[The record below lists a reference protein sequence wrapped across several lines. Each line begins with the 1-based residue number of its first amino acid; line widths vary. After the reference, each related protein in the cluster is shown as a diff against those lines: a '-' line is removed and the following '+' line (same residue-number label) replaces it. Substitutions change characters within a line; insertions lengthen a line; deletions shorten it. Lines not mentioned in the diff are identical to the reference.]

1 MQSASRAMDR
11 FKMLAGIIAGKGQ
24 DAEATGDNRLLEL
37 YWNRAAVKK
46 ELASLRRERYE
57 LLEKLRESE
66 AGTQRV
72 EEQLSTLQ
80 GLLADTDSAATA
92 ITHFQLRHLWKYC
105 AQRINQFVGEVAD
118 KQMRRERD
126 HLETDFRQRQ
136 TRQLSELEPS
146 IQALE
151 AEVSDQA
158 DRARALARL
167 LEEMPFW
174 RWGRRR
180 ALKVQ
185 FAALGD
191 DQAMR
196 QAELDALMSR
206 RIEIQSELQPD
217 YPGLSAESRRLLN
230 LAALALAQ
238 ELVLFFE
245 ENDLARRARA
255 AFAEDVRN
263 ADYGTR
269 EDAQRL
275 SRHIEE
281 RLAALAAHRQLSAAV
296 KRRTDY
302 LRSRVEYRRDD
313 ETIPLARSLERI
325 TKDPVRGSAGGT
337 TNINVLAEEYWDI
350 YASLR

>member
-1 MQSASRAMDR
+1 
-11 FKMLAGIIAGKGQ
+11 MLAGIIPGKGQ
-24 DAEATGDNRLLEL
+24 DAEAAGNDRLLEL

-46 ELASLRRERYE
+46 ELANLRRERYE

-80 GLLADTDSAATA
+80 GLLADTETAATA
-92 ITHFQLRHLWKYC
+92 ITHFQLRHLWKHC
-105 AQRINQFVGEVAD
+105 AQRISQFVGEVAE

-136 TRQLSELEPS
+136 ARKLAELEPP

-151 AEVSDQA
+151 SEISDQVE
-158 DRARALARL
+158 RARALERL
-167 LEEMPFW
+167 VAEMPFW

-180 ALKVQ
+180 ALKLQ
-185 FAALGD
+185 FTTLGGE
-191 DQAMR
+191 QAVR
-196 QAELDALMSR
+196 QAELEALMSR
-206 RIEIQSELQPD
+206 RIEVQSEVQPD

-238 ELVLFFE
+238 ELVLFFD

-325 TKDPVRGSAGGT
+325 TRDPSRGSAGGT

-350 YASLR
+350 YNALR

>member
-1 MQSASRAMDR
+1 MQVAARAMDR
-11 FKMLAGIIAGKGQ
+11 FKMLAGIIPGKGQ
-24 DAEATGDNRLLEL
+24 DAEAAGDDRLLEL

-72 EEQLSTLQ
+72 VEQLASLE
-80 GLLADTDSAATA
+80 GLLADTETAATA
-92 ITHFQLRHLWKYC
+92 IAHFQLKSLWKQS
-105 AQRINQFVGEVAD
+105 ALRIKKFVGEVAD

-136 TRQLSELEPS
+136 ARELAELEPS
-146 IQALE
+146 IRALQAEVIDQAERISALE
-151 AEVSDQA
+151 
-158 DRARALARL
+158 RL
-167 LEEMPFW
+167 VAEMPFW

-180 ALKVQ
+180 ALKLQ
-185 FAALGD
+185 LSALGEE
-191 DQAMR
+191 QAAR
-196 QAELDALMSR
+196 QGELDALLGR
-206 RIEIQSELQPD
+206 QLEIQSEAQPD
-217 YPGLSAESRRLLN
+217 YAGLSAESRRLLN

-281 RLAALAAHRQLSAAV
+281 RLAVLAAHRQLSAAV
-296 KRRTDY
+296 KRRTEY
-302 LRSRVEYRRDD
+302 LRSRVEYRRED

-325 TKDPVRGSAGGT
+325 TRDPVRGSAGGT
-337 TNINVLAEEYWDI
+337 TNINVLSEEYWDI
-350 YASLR
+350 YDTLR

>member
-1 MQSASRAMDR
+1 
-11 FKMLAGIIAGKGQ
+11 MLAGIIPGKGQ
-24 DAEATGDNRLLEL
+24 DAEATGDDRLLEL

-46 ELASLRRERYE
+46 ELANLRRERYE

-72 EEQLSTLQ
+72 AEQLATLE
-80 GLLADTDSAATA
+80 GLLADTDTAATA
-92 ITHFQLRHLWKYC
+92 ITHFQLRHLWKHC
-105 AQRINQFVGEVAD
+105 AQRIRQFVDDVAE

-136 TRQLSELEPS
+136 ARKHAEIEPS
-146 IQALE
+146 IRALE
-151 AEVSDQA
+151 SEISDQA
-158 DRARALARL
+158 ERARALERL
-167 LEEMPFW
+167 IAEMPFW

-180 ALKVQ
+180 ALKLQ
-185 FAALGD
+185 FSALGS
-191 DQAMR
+191 DQAAR
-196 QAELDALMSR
+196 QAELEALVSR
-206 RIEIQSELQPD
+206 RNEIQSEVQPE

-238 ELVLFFE
+238 ELVLFFD

-263 ADYGTR
+263 ADFGTR

-275 SRHIEE
+275 SRQIEE
-281 RLAALAAHRQLSAAV
+281 RMAALAAQRQLTAAV

-325 TKDPVRGSAGGT
+325 TRDPARGSAGGT
-337 TNINVLAEEYWDI
+337 ANINVLAEEYWDI
-350 YASLR
+350 YGALR

>member
-1 MQSASRAMDR
+1 
-11 FKMLAGIIAGKGQ
+11 MLAGIIPGKTQ
-24 DAEATGDNRLLEL
+24 DAEAAGDNRLLEL

-46 ELASLRRERYE
+46 ELANLRRERYE
-57 LLEKLRESE
+57 LLEKLRESQ
-66 AGTQRV
+66 AGTQRI
-72 EEQLSTLQ
+72 EEQLASLE

-92 ITHFQLRHLWKYC
+92 IAHFQLRHLWKHC
-105 AQRINQFVGEVAD
+105 AQRISKFVGEVAE

-136 TRQLSELEPS
+136 ARHLAELEPS

-151 AEVSDQA
+151 SEISDQA
-158 DRARALARL
+158 ERARALERL
-167 LEEMPFW
+167 VVEMPFW

-185 FAALGD
+185 FSALGNE
-191 DQAMR
+191 QAAR
-196 QAELDALMSR
+196 EAELDALVSQR
-206 RIEIQSELQPD
+206 LEIQSEVQPD
-217 YPGLSAESRRLLN
+217 YPGLSTESRRLLN

-238 ELVLFFE
+238 ELVLFFDE
-245 ENDLARRARA
+245 HDLARRARA

-281 RLAALAAHRQLSAAV
+281 RLAALAGHRQLSAAV

-325 TKDPVRGSAGGT
+325 SRDPARGSAGGT

-350 YASLR
+350 YDALR